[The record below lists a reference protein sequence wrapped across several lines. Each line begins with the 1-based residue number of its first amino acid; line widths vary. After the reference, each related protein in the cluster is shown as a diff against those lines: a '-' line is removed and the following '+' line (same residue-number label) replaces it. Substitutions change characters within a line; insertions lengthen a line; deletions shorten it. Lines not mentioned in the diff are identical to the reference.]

1 MMSKIPAGVPLS
13 DADLLKLMTANG
25 PAIARLIEKAA
36 AGEPEHGL
44 TSERSDDEV
53 RATEHAASVRAAL
66 EPVCAAIDA
75 AKADGFVVIFGL
87 GANADGKQVVVQF
100 DIAKHYSV

>member
-1 MMSKIPAGVPLS
+1 MASKTPPGVLLS

-36 AGEPEHGL
+36 AGESERGV
-44 TSERSDDEV
+44 TSERPDDEV
-53 RATEHAASVRAAL
+53 RAAEHAAAVRTAL

-75 AKADGFVVIFGL
+75 AKVDGFVVIFGL

-100 DIAKHYSV
+100 DIAKHYSA

>member
-1 MMSKIPAGVPLS
+1 MTNETPTGVPLS
-13 DADLLKLMTANG
+13 DSDLLKLMTANG

-36 AGEPEHGL
+36 AGEPEHGV
-44 TSERSDDEV
+44 TSERPADEV
-53 RATEHAASVRAAL
+53 CAVEHAASVRAAL